1 MINESTAVGFK
12 HAARAV
18 TATIIALVFIT
29 VIFASTA
36 FAGMVSEYDVVI
48 NDNGNEYTIVT
59 DEEEPTEILNKA
71 NIVLGA
77 NDRIDIT
84 EFEEGI
90 GGTIVIDR
98 LNTVNVKLN
107 DVIKAFDVYA
117 DTVGEAFREIGLD
130 TAGCKINFS
139 SDAPVQAGMVIT
151 VSSPKAVTVV
161 ADGAELKISALNG
174 TVGDVLKLAGITLGE
189 NDYTEP
195 SADTPAENEM
205 VITVFR
211 VEIKTVTENEVIKFK
226 TVTESDNSMAL
237 GDSSIKVQGVNGEK
251 SVTYEITY
259 VNGEEISRK
268 ELTSKVTKQAV
279 DEVKTVGTQREDVVP
294 NGVESRNGYSI
305 GQVISG
311 KYTHYCAC
319 AKCNGNTRGVT
330 SSGRRISADM
340 ANPYYVACNWL
351 PLGTVIDVDGELYTV
366 VDRGG
371 SGLSKQGRID
381 IFTPG
386 GHSDALRKGTGRC
399 TITIVRLGW

>member
-18 TATIIALVFIT
+18 TATIIALIFIT

-36 FAGMVSEYDVVI
+36 FAGMVDEYNVVI

-59 DEEEPTEILNKA
+59 DEEEPTEILSKA
-71 NIVLGA
+71 NILLGV

-84 EFEEGI
+84 AFEKGS
-90 GGTIVIDR
+90 GGVIVIDR
-98 LNTVNVKLN
+98 LNTIHVKLN

-117 DTVGEAFREIGLD
+117 DTVGDAFKEIGID
-130 TAGCKINFS
+130 TAGCKMNYD
-139 SDAPVQAGMVIT
+139 SDAAVQAGMVIT
-151 VSSPKAVTVV
+151 VLSPKAVTVI

-174 TVGDVLKLAGITLGE
+174 TVGDVLALAGITLGDQ
-189 NDYTEP
+189 DYTEP
-195 SADTPAENEM
+195 SADTVAENEM

-211 VEIKTVTENEVIKFK
+211 VETKTVTQTEAISYK
-226 TVTESDNSMAL
+226 TVSRYDDSMAL
-237 GDSSIKVQGVNGEK
+237 GESSIEVQGVNGEK
-251 SVTYEITY
+251 KVTYEITY
-259 VNGEEISRK
+259 VNGEEVNRK
-268 ELTSKVTKQAV
+268 ELSSEITRNAV
-279 DEVKTVGTQREDVVP
+279 DEVKIMGTQRENVVP
-294 NGVESRNGYSI
+294 NGVESRNGYTI

-386 GHSDALRKGTGRC
+386 GHSTALQKGTGKC

>member
-211 VEIKTVTENEVIKFK
+211 VEIKTITENEVIKFK

>member
-211 VEIKTVTENEVIKFK
+211 VEIKTLTENEVIKFK

>member
-340 ANPYYVACNWL
+340 TNPYYVACNWL

>member
-18 TATIIALVFIT
+18 IATIIALVFIT

-77 NDRIDIT
+77 NDKIDIT

-117 DTVGEAFREIGLD
+117 DTVGEAFKEIGLD

-151 VSSPKAVTVV
+151 VSSPKAVTVI

-195 SADTPAENEM
+195 SADTPAENGM

-211 VEIKTVTENEVIKFK
+211 VEIKTVTENEAIKFK
-226 TVTESDNSMAL
+226 TVTEIDNNMAL
-237 GDSSIKVQGVNGEK
+237 GESGIKVQGVNGEK
-251 SVTYEITY
+251 AVTYEITY
-259 VNGEEISRK
+259 VNGEEVSRK
-268 ELTSKVTKQAV
+268 ALNSKVTKQAV

-340 ANPYYVACNWL
+340 VNPYYVACNWL

-366 VDRGG
+366 ADRGG

>member
-84 EFEEGI
+84 GFEEGV

-130 TAGCKINFS
+130 TADCKINFS

-161 ADGAELKISALNG
+161 ADGVELKISALNG

-211 VEIKTVTENEVIKFK
+211 VEIKTVTENEAIPFK
-226 TVTESDNSMAL
+226 TVTESDNNMAL
-237 GDSSIKVQGVNGEK
+237 GESSIKVQGVNGEK
-251 SVTYEITY
+251 AVTYEITY
-259 VNGEEISRK
+259 VNGEEVSRK
-268 ELTSKVTKQAV
+268 ELASKVTKQAV
-279 DEVKTVGTQREDVVP
+279 DEVKAVGTQREDVVP

>member
-18 TATIIALVFIT
+18 TATIIALVLIT

-36 FAGMVSEYDVVI
+36 FAGMVAEYSVVI

-59 DEEEPTEILNKA
+59 DEEEPTEILRKA
-71 NIVLGA
+71 NITLGA
-77 NDRIDIT
+77 DDRLDIT
-84 EFEEGI
+84 AFENGKGGI
-90 GGTIVIDR
+90 IVIDR
-98 LNTVNVKLN
+98 LVSINVQLN
-107 DVIKAFDVYA
+107 DVIKTFNVYA
-117 DTVGEAFREIGLD
+117 DTVGEAFEEIDFD
-130 TAGCKINFS
+130 TAGCKLNYS
-139 SDAPVQAGMVIT
+139 SDEPVISGMVIT
-151 VSSPKAVTVV
+151 VSSPKNVKVI
-161 ADGAELKISALNG
+161 ADGAELSVSALNG
-174 TVGDVLKLAGITLGE
+174 TVGDVLALAEITLGQ

-195 SADTPAENEM
+195 SLDTPAENEM

-211 VEIKTVTENEVIKFK
+211 VEVKTVTENEIIKYK
-226 TVTESDNSMAL
+226 TITENDNNMAL
-237 GDSSIKVQGVNGEK
+237 GESSIRVHGVNGEK
-251 SVTYEITY
+251 TVTYEITS
-259 VNGEEISRK
+259 VNGEEVNRK
-268 ELTSKVTKQAV
+268 VLSEAVTKNAV
-279 DEVKTVGTQREDVVP
+279 DEVKTVGIQRGDVTP
-294 NGVESRNGYSI
+294 NGVESRNGYTV

-330 SSGRRISADM
+330 SSGRRISSDM
-340 ANPYYVACNWL
+340 ANPYYIACNWL

-386 GHSDALRKGTGRC
+386 SHSTALKKGTGKC